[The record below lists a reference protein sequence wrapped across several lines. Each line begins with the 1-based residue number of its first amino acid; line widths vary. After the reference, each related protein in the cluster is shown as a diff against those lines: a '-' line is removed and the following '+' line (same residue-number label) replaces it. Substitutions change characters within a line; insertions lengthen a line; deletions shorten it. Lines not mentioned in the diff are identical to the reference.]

1 MRNEY
6 DYIIAGGGMAG
17 LSLCYHLLRQ
27 PALADRRILL
37 IDRERRSGHD
47 RTWSFWEKD
56 PGPFES
62 LVHHRWSDIVVAN
75 EAQVLNRSLT
85 PYIYK
90 LIRSTEFY
98 EHTYA
103 AIAAAGERVRLVL
116 GDAGDIQTGSKS
128 ASVRVGEER
137 YTADYLF
144 SSLPPDWG
152 AVHRDAPHYLDQ
164 HFRGWFIKTT
174 APTFQPHRAH
184 LMDFRTDQQGE
195 TRFLYVLP
203 FSTTEALVEVAIFS
217 NYHLQPAGYD
227 RIIMEYLQNNWQ
239 LTERDY
245 EITSTEMGNIPMTDY
260 PFARNRGRVVSIGM
274 AGGGSRPS
282 TGYTFLYVQRRTQA
296 IARALADEGVL
307 PDRIG
312 AAWPRRHHY
321 YDATIL
327 HLLQNGNI
335 SGSDIF
341 TRLFARN
348 PAPRVL
354 AFLNGESSLLEEQA
368 LMRTTPI
375 GKFGP
380 AFMRVLMG
388 V

>member
-1 MRNEY
+1 MSNHY

-17 LSLCYHLLRQ
+17 LSLCYHLLQQ

-56 PGPFES
+56 SGPFES

-75 EAQVLNRSLT
+75 RHQVLDRSLA
-85 PYIYK
+85 PYSYK

-98 EHTYA
+98 EHVYA
-103 AIAAAGERVRLVL
+103 AIAAAGRRVTLLIGEARDVQSSEEL
-116 GDAGDIQTGSKS
+116 
-128 ASVRVGEER
+128 ASVRVGEEQ

-144 SSLPPDWG
+144 SSLPPSWTE
-152 AVHRDAPHYLDQ
+152 VRSNAPHYLDQ
-164 HFRGWFIKTT
+164 HFRGWFIKTV
-174 APTFQPHRAH
+174 APAFQPHRAH
-184 LMDFRTDQQGE
+184 LMDFRTDQHGE

-203 FSTTEALVEVAIFS
+203 TSSTEALVEVAIFS
-217 NYHLQPAGYD
+217 NTHLRADGYD
-227 RIIMEYLQNNWQ
+227 RIIADYLRETWKLAAQ
-239 LTERDY
+239 DY
-245 EITSTEMGNIPMTDY
+245 EITFTEMGNIPMTDY
-260 PFARNRGRVVSIGM
+260 PFTRNAGRVISIGM
-274 AGGGSRPS
+274 AGGGSRPA

-296 IARALADEGVL
+296 ITRALATGKL
-307 PDRIG
+307 TGNAIG

-327 HLLQNGNI
+327 HLLQGGGI
-335 SGSDIF
+335 AGSDIF

-375 GKFGP
+375 SKFGP
-380 AFMRVLMG
+380 AFLRVMLQ
-388 V
+388 